1 MALYAQAGGVT
12 CAGGRTREREDE
24 VGAPLPLRDLLNTPN
39 FRALGRTLIFE
50 GAPLQ
55 A

>member
-24 VGAPLPLRDLLNTPN
+24 VAHSKNPISLSERLLNTPN
-39 FRALGRTLIFE
+39 FTRAWSHIHF
-50 GAPLQ
+50 
-55 A
+55 